1 LPVRLYFDHNVNQ
14 AVVHGLRL
22 RGLDVVTALEDGAD
36 RLPDPDLLDRATAL
50 GRVLVSSDTD
60 LIIEARRRQHASVPF
75 AGVVFVPQALAIGLC
90 VEQLELLAGAGEA
103 QEFIDSLEFLPL
115 R

>member
-1 LPVRLYFDHNVNQ
+1 MSSPP
-14 AVVHGLRL
+14 LRMG
-22 RGLDVVTALEDGAD
+22 RIASPT
-36 RLPDPDLLDRATAL
+36 RICSRATAL
-50 GRVLVSSDTD
+50 SRVLVSSDID
-60 LIIEARRRQHASVPF
+60 LVIEARRRQHAGVHF

-103 QEFIDSLEFLPL
+103 HEFIDSLEFLPL

>member
-1 LPVRLYFDHNVNQ
+1 MPVQLYFDHNVNQ
-14 AVVHGLRL
+14 AVIHGLRL
-22 RGLDVVTALEDGAD
+22 RGLDVLTAFEDGAHQLLD
-36 RLPDPDLLDRATAL
+36 LDLLDRATAL
-50 GRVLVSSDTD
+50 GRVLVSSDID
-60 LIIEARRRQHASVPF
+60 LVIEARRRQHASVHF

-103 QEFIDSLEFLPL
+103 QEFVGSLEFLPL

>member
-14 AVVHGLRL
+14 AVIHGLRL
-22 RGLDVVTALEDGAD
+22 RGLDVLTAFEDGAHQ
-36 RLPDPDLLDRATAL
+36 LSDPDLLDRATAL
-50 GRVLVSSDTD
+50 GRVLVSSDRD
-60 LIIEARRRQHASVPF
+60 LIIEARRRQHSGEAF
-75 AGVVFVPQALAIGLC
+75 AGVVFVPQALAGGLC

-103 QEFIDSLEFLPL
+103 QEFVGFLEFLPL

>member
-14 AVVHGLRL
+14 AVIHGLRL
-22 RGLDVVTALEDGAD
+22 RGLDVLTAFEDGAHQ
-36 RLPDPDLLDRATAL
+36 LPDPDLLDRATAL
-50 GRVLVSSDTD
+50 GRVLVSSDND
-60 LIIEARRRQHASVPF
+60 LVIEARRRQHAGVHF
-75 AGVVFVPQALAIGLC
+75 AGVVFAPQALAIGLC

-103 QEFIDSLEFLPL
+103 QEFIGSLEFLPL

>member
-1 LPVRLYFDHNVNQ
+1 
-14 AVVHGLRL
+14 VH
-22 RGLDVVTALEDGAD
+22 
-36 RLPDPDLLDRATAL
+36 
-50 GRVLVSSDTD
+50 
-60 LIIEARRRQHASVPF
+60 F

-103 QEFIDSLEFLPL
+103 REFVGSVEFLPL